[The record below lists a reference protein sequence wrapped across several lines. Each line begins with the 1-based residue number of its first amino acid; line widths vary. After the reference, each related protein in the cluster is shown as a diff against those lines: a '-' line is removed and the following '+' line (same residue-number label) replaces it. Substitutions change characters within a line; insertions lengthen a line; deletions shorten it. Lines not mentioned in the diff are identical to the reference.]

1 MTRRNEVIVGVV
13 VLLSIVL
20 IVFGTIWLKG
30 MKLGSEE
37 VMRQARFREV
47 GQLLEGSTVK
57 YRGVP
62 IGRVET
68 IELERGGGAVIVT
81 MSVDGEIPLPPDPA
95 VILAPESMFGDWQA
109 EIVTR
114 GTFPSYAF
122 TEATEQGMMPGYSL
136 PDMSRLTAVA
146 DEIARNLATISTR
159 FEEAF
164 TRETADNIRIAIENI
179 QEVSSEL
186 ATLVGSQQAA
196 IEEVARNL
204 ERTSEAAGQAAVT
217 MQRAFAEIERSI
229 GGGKLTNIVS
239 NVERATART
248 DSLVSILVATS
259 EELRNTAISADST
272 FRNVNTIAGGIARGE
287 GTLGRFMR
295 DTTLY
300 YSLIT
305 SNLEM
310 QALMRDIR
318 ANPRKYINLTLIG
331 GR

>member
-1 MTRRNEVIVGVV
+1 VTRRNEVVVGVV
-13 VLLSIVL
+13 VLLSILL
-20 IVFGTIWLKG
+20 IVFGTVWLKG

-37 VMRQARFREV
+37 VTRQARFREV

-57 YRGVP
+57 FRGVP

-81 MSVDGEIPLPPDPA
+81 MSVDGDIPLPPDPA

-114 GTFPSYAF
+114 GTFPTYAF
-122 TEATEQGMMPGYSL
+122 TEATDPNMMPGYSL

-146 DEIARNLATISTR
+146 DEIAQNLATISTR
-159 FEEAF
+159 FQEAF
-164 TRETADNIRIAIENI
+164 TTETADNIRIAIENI

-217 MQRAFAEIERSI
+217 MQRAFAEIEAAI

-259 EELRNTAISADST
+259 NELRNTAISADST

-295 DTTLY
+295 DTTLF

-305 SNLEM
+305 TNLEM
-310 QALMRDIR
+310 QALLRDIR
-318 ANPRKYINLTLIG
+318 ANPRKYINLTIF
-331 GR
+331 